1 MESFTQQTLDK
12 FEDLLALQISQ
23 LPGLNSVDSQRKIE
37 QIISFYREYGLSSS
51 QQVFK
56 LLQNSDIR
64 REWNKVFAEQRS
76 VEIANWIE
84 TYCQRNILD
93 LICGDGKVGK
103 ELEKK
108 SRNVIYC
115 DRKHWK
121 SFNDFRFI
129 NYSNL
134 EKHILNQETG
144 TVLLIAVLHH
154 QQNPELLLD
163 KAFGIAHKN
172 VIIVENT
179 VNEYHDRDLH
189 RLFDEFAN
197 NALNQSEDSTPNNHK
212 TISEWRDILELRGKI
227 VHEDYKSNIPGVLLP
242 HQLYVVNQR

>member
-1 MESFTQQTLDK
+1 M
-12 FEDLLALQISQ
+12 
-23 LPGLNSVDSQRKIE
+23 
-37 QIISFYREYGLSSS
+37 
-51 QQVFK
+51 
-56 LLQNSDIR
+56 
-64 REWNKVFAEQRS
+64 
-76 VEIANWIE
+76 
-84 TYCQRNILD
+84 
-93 LICGDGKVGK
+93 
-103 ELEKK
+103 
-108 SRNVIYC
+108 
-115 DRKHWK
+115 
-121 SFNDFRFI
+121 
-129 NYSNL
+129 